1 MLGMLRAKG
10 LGSRRR
16 LPLSALCSVVIASAG
31 CGHSGSQAPAR
42 TKYVATAAR
51 SALTRRKPPLVRAT
65 QLDGQKFPDHVL
77 AVTWDDG
84 PDKHTVEL
92 ARFLSSKHVS
102 GTFFVVNSWQ
112 KGLSDEPGTGKGAF
126 ETGFAHLPVLEDLV
140 RLGQRVANHT
150 LNHVLL
156 PSVEPELAQRQ
167 LAQNQHQ
174 IDAFLPAEVR
184 FFRAPAGAWN
194 ADVARLASQDPYLGQ
209 LIGPIRW
216 DIDRK
221 DWESSV
227 ECQSKVPARDCE
239 SGHDGLRL
247 KPRVTARRYLETIER
262 QRHGIVLLHDRVGDV
277 GSEYALDVARALVPE
292 LIARGYV
299 FAAPVLGFSQPVER
313 ASAAA
318 RDALA
323 ALALADLELI
333 DSDGD
338 GRADLCGRAAGQ
350 RYCLRSQ
357 ETPGGEAGQTPK
369 AFFNVPVAVASTA
382 PPRKLP
388 RSWNARRGALAD
400 IDGDGHADACWSSAD
415 GVRCALWRAG
425 ALAQPRLWLTSSGQ
439 KLLFGDLNGDRRAD
453 VCFESAEGVSCAF
466 STGSAFTAST
476 SWLSA
481 TAFDAG
487 SRLALGDINGD
498 GRADLC
504 GVHGGQVSCGLTP

>member
-1 MLGMLRAKG
+1 MLRTKG

-16 LPLSALCSVVIASAG
+16 LPLTALCSVVIASAG
-31 CGHSGSQAPAR
+31 CGHSRSQALAK
-42 TKYVATAAR
+42 TKYVAAAVR
-51 SALTRRKPPLVRAT
+51 PAPPRRKPLPVRGT

-102 GTFFVVNSWQ
+102 GTFFVVSSWQ

-126 ETGFAHLPVLEDLV
+126 ETGLAHLPVLQDLV

-156 PSVEPELAQRQ
+156 PSVEPELAQRE

-174 IDAFLPAEVR
+174 IDAFLPDEVR

-194 ADVARLASQDPYLGQ
+194 ADVARLASQDPYLAQ
-209 LIGPIRW
+209 LIGPIGW

-227 ECQSKVPARDCE
+227 ECKSKVPARDCE
-239 SGHDGLRL
+239 SWHDGLRL
-247 KPRVTARRYLETIER
+247 KPRVTAWRYLETIER

-277 GSEYALDVARALVPE
+277 GSEYALDVARLLVPE

-299 FAAPVLGFSQPVER
+299 FAAPVLGFSKPVER

-323 ALALADLELI
+323 SLSLADLELTDI
-333 DSDGD
+333 DGD
-338 GRADLCGRAAGQ
+338 GRADLCGRTAGQ
-350 RYCLRSQ
+350 RYCLSSQ
-357 ETPGGEAGQTPK
+357 ETPGGESGQTPK
-369 AFFNVPVAVASTA
+369 AFFSTPVAVAQRA
-382 PPRKLP
+382 APRKLALS
-388 RSWNARRGALAD
+388 RNATGSAAAD

-425 ALAQPRLWLTSSGQ
+425 ALAYPRLWLASSAQ

-453 VCFESAEGVSCAF
+453 VCFASAQGVSCAF
-466 STGSAFTAST
+466 STGSAFAAST
-476 SWLSA
+476 TWLSA
-481 TAFDAG
+481 AAFDAS
-487 SRLALGDINGD
+487 SRLILGDINGD

-504 GVHGGQVSCGLTP
+504 GVQGGQVSCGLAP